1 MAEKEQVYHSQNFK
15 PNKKKVEKPPYLCYV
30 LIILYTLY
38 ILLPLYIIVITSF
51 KSHADATSAVF
62 IWWPKQFSVEAY
74 TDYVWKERELIIT
87 GLMNTFLYYIPRI
100 VISLFVNIA
109 AAYGFGKLEWRG
121 KEAIFGFLMLTM
133 MIPGSITMTASR
145 MYMAMLQWDST
156 WYPIVIPALFG
167 GIGTVFFLRQY
178 VAGIPDDLLGA
189 ARIDGMSEINIFLTL
204 IIPLS
209 MPALTTQAVLGFI
222 GAYNDYLSVL
232 IYLGNYQER
241 WTIQLVL
248 KQAIGLYP
256 NAKYAQMAFC
266 VVGMAPLIILYLV
279 MQDYIL
285 KGISMSSG
293 LKG

>member
-15 PNKKKVEKPPYLCYV
+15 PNKKKVEKPPYLCYF
-30 LIILYTLY
+30 LIIIYSLY

-51 KSHADATSAVF
+51 KSHEDATSAVF
-62 IWWPKQFSVEAY
+62 IWWPRTFSVEAY
-74 TDYVWKERELIIT
+74 TDYVWKERELIFT
-87 GLMNTFLYYIPRI
+87 GLMNTLLYFVPRTI
-100 VISLFVNIA
+100 ISLIVNIA
-109 AAYGFGKLEWRG
+109 AAYGFCKLQWRG

-156 WYPIVIPALFG
+156 WYPLVIPGLFG

-189 ARIDGMSEINIFLTL
+189 ARIDGMSEFNIFFSL

-222 GAYNDYLSVL
+222 GAYNDYMSAL

-266 VVGMAPLIILYLV
+266 TVGMAPLIILYLI